1 MCKSCNY
8 PALRGEV
15 RVNYTP
21 VGQAESMRRQVELF
35 ACLCNRGECEEWQTA
50 AFTEVHR
57 QEGAI
62 AQFTLFS
69 NKLQE
74 PIVLSDTHDQWHNV
88 SQTLKRSCGA
98 VCTPIERCASSVSF
112 TVLHSPPKYV
122 NTLAIKG
129 FLFQIYTWASWKIL
143 YLEKQGFIHVWLS
156 LGSRSMYICF
166 NSECNSD
173 LTCFTLA
180 CLMKSWPL
188 LYAEWME
195 TQWFFLFCFALTYC
209 NL

>member
-21 VGQAESMRRQVELF
+21 VGQAESMRRQVELL

-74 PIVLSDTHDQWHNV
+74 PIVWSDTHDQWHNV

-129 FLFQIYTWASWKIL
+129 FLFRFIPEHLERFCIWKNRGLFMFDCPLDLALCTYVSILSVTQI
-143 YLEKQGFIHVWLS
+143 
-156 LGSRSMYICF
+156 
-166 NSECNSD
+166 
-173 LTCFTLA
+173 
-180 CLMKSWPL
+180 
-188 LYAEWME
+188 
-195 TQWFFLFCFALTYC
+195 
-209 NL
+209 